1 MEFLKKYS
9 TSNPHPVEAGLP
21 TLSKLGNPKFPD
33 NLDIKK
39 VAAAWID
46 ELGKAAAQTNVEGV
60 LALLVNSDFKTGI
73 LDDDHIP
80 SASGNVIPVYWR
92 DFLSLTWDFRT
103 FEGTP
108 AIQNFLQARLQV
120 AKISNLKLGPVS
132 LDKLFP
138 DLVWIQLFFTFE
150 TEVGIA
156 SGIAR
161 LVPITISASQPK
173 SLADDL
179 NTGDV
184 TWRAHLVFTNLED
197 LKGFPES
204 LGVKRNGLPNH
215 GKWEEQ
221 RRRENAYEDRDP
233 TVLIIGGGQSGLDV
247 AARLKALGVDALI
260 VEKNKRIGD
269 NWRLRYDA
277 LCLHDTVWCDH
288 MPYLPFVSEII
299 DVASSNLELAGW
311 LESYAEALEL
321 NVWTSIEALEATQ
334 DRQSKIWLVRVKKGD
349 GSERIFKVNHIV
361 MASGLKGGTVYVPEY
376 PGMDRFQGTML
387 HSTEYHN
394 AQAHL
399 NKKVI
404 VIGAGTSA
412 HDICVDYVDSGIDVT
427 MFQRSSTY
435 ILSALKGLRL
445 LLDGLYSENG
455 LPTDVADRVN
465 ASFPTLMM
473 AGVAHRG
480 AQAVAEVDRE
490 ILEGLHRVGFKL
502 NMGYKDAGALLQAM
516 NTASGYYV
524 DVGGSQHI
532 IDGKIKLKND
542 SQIKEFTKTGI
553 KFDNDSE
560 LEADVVVFCTGYID
574 SGSTMRK
581 IFGDAIAEGVGE
593 TFGLNKEGE
602 TKGLYRQLKYKGLYS
617 MMGNFPMCRFYS
629 KHVALQIK
637 AMEEG
642 IFDGKTYSK

>member
-1 MEFLKKYS
+1 MEYLEKYTTS
-9 TSNPHPVEAGLP
+9 TPHPAEAGLP
-21 TLSKLGNPKFPD
+21 TLSKLGNPTVPD

-46 ELGKAAAQTNVEGV
+46 ELGKAAAQTNVDGV
-60 LALLVNSDFKTGI
+60 LALLVDSDFKTGI

-108 AIQNFLQARLQV
+108 AIQNFLQARLQI
-120 AKISNLKLGPVS
+120 AKISNLQLGPVS
-132 LDKLFP
+132 LDRPFP

-197 LKGFPES
+197 LKGFPEN

-277 LCLHDTVWCDH
+277 LCLHDTVWFDH
-288 MPYLPFVSEII
+288 MPYLPFPSTWPVYTP
-299 DVASSNLELAGW
+299 AKKLANW
-311 LESYAEALEL
+311 LESYVDALEL
-321 NVWTSIEALEATQ
+321 NVWTSTTILDAKQ
-334 DRQSKIWLVRVKKGD
+334 DQKSSVWSARVKKED
-349 GSERIFKVNHIV
+349 GSERTLKVKHIV
-361 MASGLKGGTVYVPEY
+361 MAFGLKGGTAYVPKY
-376 PGMDRFQGTML
+376 PGMDQFAGTML
-387 HSTEYHN
+387 HSTEHN
-394 AQAHL
+394 KAQDHL
-399 NKKVI
+399 GKKVV

-412 HDICVDYVDSGIDVT
+412 HDICVDYVDNGIDVT

-435 ILSALKGLRL
+435 VISALKGLRL
-445 LLDGLYSENG
+445 LLDRLYSENG
-455 LPTDVADRVN
+455 PPTDVADRLN
-465 ASFPTLMM
+465 ASFPNLMM
-473 AGVAHRG
+473 AGMAHRG
-480 AQAVAEVDRE
+480 AQGIAEVDRDT
-490 ILEGLHRVGFKL
+490 LEGLNRVGFKL
-502 NMGYKDAGALLQAM
+502 NMGFKDAGLYLLASR
-516 NTASGYYV
+516 TASGYYL
-524 DVGGSQHI
+524 DVGGSQYV
-532 IDGKIKLKND
+532 IDGKIKLKSD
-542 SQIKEFTKTGI
+542 SQIKEFTETGI
-553 KFDNDSE
+553 RFENGGD
-560 LEADVVVFCTGYID
+560 LEADVIIFCTGFTD
-574 SGSTMRK
+574 PGSTMRS
-581 IFGDAIAEGVGE
+581 IFGDKIAEDVGE

-602 TKGLYRQLKYKGLYS
+602 TKGLYKQLKYKGLYS
-617 MMGNFPMCRFYS
+617 MMGNLSMCRFYS

-637 AMEEG
+637 AMEER
-642 IFDGKTYSK
+642 IFDGQKYSK